1 MTEEEADALDEYYTA
16 NPPQVKAGLKGGF
29 FTEHKDHIVILDDLS
44 SSYIRSMAE
53 ATNKTPMQIVG
64 EMVRQK
70 LAASA

>member
-16 NPPQVKAGLKGGF
+16 NPPKVKTGVKGGF
-29 FTEHKDHIVILDDLS
+29 FTEHTDHMVILDDLS

-53 ATNKTPMQIVG
+53 ATDKTPTQIVG

-70 LAASA
+70 LALSA